1 MSLLANARKRR
12 INRLRYITNVFIKH
26 GFGYVFSSTPLVRF
40 RRFSENRIN
49 RGQRLKN
56 ALEELG
62 TTFIKMGQLL
72 ANRPDLVPEDIIVEL
87 KKLQENVKPFSFEEV
102 KNVLKEENLLEKFEY
117 IEKEPIAT
125 ASIGQ
130 VHIGYVNG
138 QKVAI
143 KVRRPNIDNEVKTD
157 IEILR
162 KLASILDRYSPVKSI
177 ISFSE
182 IVNELANVLLHEID
196 FRFEQSNM
204 KKLKKALSNKEVIIP
219 DVYDELSSDKVL
231 VTSFIE
237 AKTLNA
243 IDVDSLPQIERIR
256 LGKKLINLYLSQI
269 FELGIFHADPHPG
282 NILITNDHGIAF
294 VDFGMIGR
302 LSSQDKESLST
313 LLLGIVL
320 NDKKMAIKAFKELGI
335 ISRGVDANK
344 FYKEV
349 ENIVNHYI
357 NQPIASIKIAEIF
370 NDVFKLTF
378 KYKLK
383 IPEQL
388 ILLGRTLSLLEN
400 SIAILKVDLNILE
413 AILPYVNRLILKSR
427 LSKLRLTNILNVL
440 FSYFNLFEFLPKK
453 VETILDKLEDDEF
466 ILNIELKNLDK
477 VLQRIERLANK
488 FSLSIILLS
497 VSIIIAGMTVGGLLS
512 PALYKTILSTW
523 YLWALRL
530 GILILISLIIVMLLM
545 IIRKEK

>member
-1 MSLLANARKRR
+1 MANARKRR

-204 KKLKKALSNKEVIIP
+204 KNS
-219 DVYDELSSDKVL
+219 
-231 VTSFIE
+231 
-237 AKTLNA
+237 
-243 IDVDSLPQIERIR
+243 
-256 LGKKLINLYLSQI
+256 KKLYQTKKLSFQMSMMNFHQI
-269 FELGIFHADPHPG
+269 KFWLQA
-282 NILITNDHGIAF
+282 
-294 VDFGMIGR
+294 
-302 LSSQDKESLST
+302 
-313 LLLGIVL
+313 LL
-320 NDKKMAIKAFKELGI
+320 KQK
-335 ISRGVDANK
+335 
-344 FYKEV
+344 
-349 ENIVNHYI
+349 H
-357 NQPIASIKIAEIF
+357 
-370 NDVFKLTF
+370 
-378 KYKLK
+378 
-383 IPEQL
+383 
-388 ILLGRTLSLLEN
+388 
-400 SIAILKVDLNILE
+400 
-413 AILPYVNRLILKSR
+413 
-427 LSKLRLTNILNVL
+427 
-440 FSYFNLFEFLPKK
+440 
-453 VETILDKLEDDEF
+453 
-466 ILNIELKNLDK
+466 
-477 VLQRIERLANK
+477 
-488 FSLSIILLS
+488 
-497 VSIIIAGMTVGGLLS
+497 
-512 PALYKTILSTW
+512 
-523 YLWALRL
+523 
-530 GILILISLIIVMLLM
+530 
-545 IIRKEK
+545 

>member
-1 MSLLANARKRR
+1 MANARKRR
-12 INRLRYITNVFIKH
+12 INRLKYITNVFIKH

-40 RRFSENRIN
+40 KRFSENRIN

-243 IDVDSLPQIERIR
+243 IDVDSLPQNERVK

-282 NILITNDHGIAF
+282 NILITNDHDIAF

-335 ISRGVDANK
+335 IGRGVDPNR
-344 FYKEV
+344 FYREI
-349 ENIVNHYI
+349 ESIVNHYI

-388 ILLGRTLSLLEN
+388 VLLGRTLSLLEN

>member
-1 MSLLANARKRR
+1 MTNARKRR
-12 INRLRYITNVFIKH
+12 INRLKHITNVFVKH
-26 GFGYVFSSTPLVRF
+26 GFGYVFSNTPLVRF
-40 RRFSENRIN
+40 KRFSENRIN
-49 RGQRLKN
+49 RGVRLRN

-72 ANRPDLVPEDIIVEL
+72 ANRPDLVPEDIVVEL
-87 KKLQENVKPFSFEEV
+87 KKLQENVRPFSFEEV
-102 KNVLKEENLLEKFEY
+102 KKILEEENLLNKVEH
-117 IEKEPIAT
+117 IETRPIAT

-130 VHIGYVNG
+130 VHVGYVNG
-138 QKVAI
+138 KKVAI
-143 KVRRPNIDNEVKTD
+143 KVRRPNIDDEVKTD

-162 KLASILDRYSPVKSI
+162 KLTSILDRYSPVKGI
-177 ISFSE
+177 VSFSD

-196 FRFEQSNM
+196 FRFEQNNI

-219 DVYDELSSDKVL
+219 DVYEELSSDKVL

-237 AKTLNA
+237 AKTLNTLD
-243 IDVDSLPQIERIR
+243 IDSLSQNERLK

-269 FELGIFHADPHPG
+269 FEIGIFHADPHPG
-282 NILITNDHGIAF
+282 NILITNDHNIAF

-302 LSSQDKESLST
+302 LGSQDKENLSN

-335 ISRGVDANK
+335 IGRGIDANK

-349 ENIVNHYI
+349 ESIVNHYI
-357 NQPIASIKIAEIF
+357 NQPIVSIKIAEIF

-388 ILLGRTLSLLEN
+388 VLLGRTLSLLEN

-413 AILPYVNRLILKSR
+413 AILPYVKRLILKNR
-427 LSKLRLTNILNVL
+427 LSKLRLTNILNLL
-440 FSYFNLFEFLPKK
+440 FSYFDLFEFLPKK
-453 VETILDKLEDDEF
+453 TETILDKLENEDLT
-466 ILNIELKNLDK
+466 LNIELKGLDK

-512 PALYKTILSTW
+512 PALYKTILSAW

-530 GILILISLIIVMLLM
+530 GILILIGLIIVMLLM

>member
-1 MSLLANARKRR
+1 MANARKRR

-282 NILITNDHGIAF
+282 NILITNDHDIAF

-302 LSSQDKESLST
+302 LSGQDKESLST

>member
-1 MSLLANARKRR
+1 LVNARKRR

-40 RRFSENRIN
+40 KRFSENRIN
-49 RGQRLKN
+49 RGTRLKN

-102 KNVLKEENLLEKFEY
+102 KNVLREENLLEKFEY

-130 VHIGYVNG
+130 VHVGYLNG
-138 QKVAI
+138 KKVAI

-162 KLASILDRYSPVKSI
+162 KLTSILDKYSPVKSI
-177 ISFSE
+177 ISFSD

-196 FRFEQSNM
+196 FRFEQSNI

-243 IDVDSLPQIERIR
+243 IDADSLPQIERIR

-282 NILITNDHGIAF
+282 NILITNDHNIAF

-302 LSSQDKESLST
+302 LSSQDKENLSS

-320 NDKKMAIKAFKELGI
+320 NDKKMVIKAFKELGI
-335 ISRGVDANK
+335 IGRGVDANK

-349 ENIVNHYI
+349 ESIVNHYI

-388 ILLGRTLSLLEN
+388 VLLGRTLSLLEN

-413 AILPYVNRLILKSR
+413 AILPYVNRLILKNR

-453 VETILDKLEDDEF
+453 VETILDKLEDDELT
-466 ILNIELKNLDK
+466 LNVELKNLDK

-488 FSLSIILLS
+488 FSLSIVLLS

-530 GILILISLIIVMLLM
+530 GILILIGLIIVMLFM
-545 IIRKEK
+545 IIKKEK